1 MCSFWAEKPKPYIEH
16 ILFLIKQFFSL
27 LKFLSLLSALLL
39 GFFAATAEG
48 QSLVRVSYGNDFMSV
63 GSGARALGM
72 GSAHTAFAGDVT
84 AAYWNPAGLVRLQGL
99 EAAYMHSERFGGIV
113 GYDYGA
119 VAMPLPGSDGTLAI
133 SFFRQG
139 VDNIKNTLNAW
150 DRERNRPRE
159 NVNDFITSFS
169 AADLAV
175 MISYGTPVNERL
187 SWGAS
192 VKVLNS
198 SIGPFANAW
207 GYSLDLGAQYHTGDY
222 LIGVNL
228 MDITTMM
235 KFWSVDANE
244 LRALETEFGDEIP
257 VGENEVILPT
267 IKIGAARFF
276 SFGDFSLIAAADTDL
291 RFENRRTYYINVG
304 GMSIEPHIGLEA
316 GYIDTVFLRFGLTD
330 FSTNRSGRINTS
342 PTLGAGLRFG
352 AFDFDYGFSSFA
364 GAASDLGFTH
374 RLSLRFS
381 LDRLGSAS

>member
-1 MCSFWAEKPKPYIEH
+1 MQYPVFA
-16 ILFLIKQFFSL
+16 L
-27 LKFLSLLSALLL
+27 LKFLFLSAALIFGL
-39 GFFAATAEG
+39 FANSAQA

-72 GSAHTAFAGDVT
+72 GSAHTAFATDVT
-84 AAYWNPAGLVRLQGL
+84 AAFWNPAGLSQLQGL

-119 VAMPLPGSDGTLAI
+119 VAMPLPGSEGTLAI

-150 DRERNRPRE
+150 DRERDRPRE

-192 VKVLNS
+192 VKILNS

-207 GYSLDLGAQYHTGDY
+207 GYSLDVGAQYRAGNY
-222 LIGVNL
+222 LLGVNL

-267 IKIGAARFF
+267 LKLGAARFF
-276 SFGDFSLIAAADTDL
+276 NFADFSLIAAADADF
-291 RFENRRTYYINVG
+291 RFENRRTYYINLG
-304 GMSIEPHIGLEA
+304 SMSIEPHIGLEA
-316 GYIDTVFLRFGLTD
+316 GYHDTVFLRMGLTD
-330 FSTNRSGRINTS
+330 FSTSRSGRLNTS
-342 PTLGAGLRFG
+342 PTLGAGIRLG

-381 LDRLGSAS
+381 LARMGSGDS